1 MSNQSPAEKAQKSV
15 LVRLTLGFLLLSLV
29 FGALTIIIAALLA
42 PALVAGL
49 ASVTFAV
56 LSLREL

>member
-1 MSNQSPAEKAQKSV
+1 MSNQSPAEKAQQSV